1 MRSQFFYTIAY
12 FSAIVFV
19 IIDRLLKS
27 MALTFWQINP
37 KIISTD
43 LSLIFSKNT
52 FIAFSL
58 PTFFNPLFLIIPI
71 ILLLLVFFI
80 RCLKNN
86 LLYESAGLLLILLG
100 AGSNLYDRLWYSYVI
115 DYINLRYFTV
125 FNIADAMICIGVFF
139 LIIFYQKN
147 IIKI

>member
-27 MALTFWQINP
+27 IALTFWQTNP
-37 KIISTD
+37 KIISAD

-71 ILLLLVFFI
+71 IVLLLVFFI

-86 LLYESAGLLLILLG
+86 LLYEGAGLLLILLG
-100 AGSNLYDRLWYSYVI
+100 AGSNLYDRLRYSYVI

-125 FNIADAMICIGVFF
+125 FNIADAMICLGALF
-139 LIIFYQKN
+139 LIILYQK
-147 IIKI
+147 K

>member
-1 MRSQFFYTIAY
+1 MRSQLFYTIAY

-27 MALTFWQINP
+27 IALTFWQTNP
-37 KIISTD
+37 KIISAD

-71 ILLLLVFFI
+71 IVLLLVFFI

-86 LLYESAGLLLILLG
+86 LLYEGAGLLLILLG
-100 AGSNLYDRLWYSYVI
+100 AGSNLYDRLRYSYVI

-125 FNIADAMICIGVFF
+125 FNIADAMICLGALF
-139 LIIFYQKN
+139 LIILYQK
-147 IIKI
+147 K